1 MNRKNMALAALG
13 LAAVAFV
20 GVNIAAQNGLR
31 SYRFDLTEDGLYT
44 LSPGTLKI
52 LSDLKEPVT
61 LRFFFSDKL
70 SNEVPSIRTYGTRVR
85 ELLQEYAERSN
96 GKINLQIIDPEP
108 YSEAEDRATAA
119 GVSGVPLDSTSGRQF
134 YFGLTGTNTID
145 KQVAIPFFQ
154 QERESFLEYD
164 VTKLVYELGS
174 PDKPVVSI
182 LTDIPLEFGAGGPM
196 GAMRGQSRPFAIM
209 SQLKSFFE
217 VKMLSPAST
226 TAIDDKTRVLIVARP
241 EKLPDAALYAV
252 DQYVMRGGNAL
263 FLVDPLVESDTDPR
277 TGMPPEV
284 PNSAVPTK
292 LFDAWGIDVPSD
304 RFVADPRL
312 AISINAGTGARRRA
326 VPYPV
331 WLAIGDKNRDA
342 RDVVTAQLGTLNL
355 ASVGAIKLKAG
366 ASATLTPLVT
376 SSNAGQLMENS
387 KVGPRPDPEKLI
399 GDMKAG
405 GEVMT
410 LAARVG
416 GSLKSA
422 FAEPPKA
429 ADPTKAPDPSKFLKE
444 SAKPANLI
452 IVADSDMIEDR
463 FWADT
468 QQVLGQSVLVP
479 FAANGDFIVNA
490 VENLTGGA
498 ELNGLR
504 GRAGSTRPFIALDE
518 LRRKAGEQMG
528 AREQELST
536 QLRDAERQLSEL
548 QSKAKKGSSSVL
560 SQEERDTIERFRADA
575 TRIRKDLRDV
585 QHTLN
590 KDIDALSAAVKAIN
604 IVLVPLIVAI
614 AAFGLA
620 WVRAR
625 RRALRTRD

>member
-1 MNRKNMALAALG
+1 MNRKNMALSALG

-20 GVNIAAQNGLR
+20 AVNIAAQTGLR
-31 SYRFDLTEDGLYT
+31 SYRFDLTEDRLYT
-44 LSPGTLKI
+44 LSPGTLKV

-96 GKINLQIIDPEP
+96 GKINLQVVDPEP
-108 YSEAEDRATAA
+108 FSEAEDRATAA

-134 YFGLTGTNTID
+134 YFGLTGSNTID
-145 KQVAIPFFQ
+145 KRVAIPFFQ
-154 QERESFLEYD
+154 QERETFLEYD
-164 VTKLVYELGS
+164 VTKLVYELGN

-182 LTDIPLEFGAGGPM
+182 LTDIPLEYGAGGPM
-196 GAMRGQSRPFAIM
+196 GAMRGQSRPYAIM

-217 VKMLSPAST
+217 VRTLAPATT

-241 EKLPDAALYAV
+241 KNLSDATLYAI

-263 FLVDPLVESDTDPR
+263 FLVDPLVESDVDPQ
-277 TGMPPEV
+277 TGMPPE
-284 PNSAVPTK
+284 NGSTAIPTK
-292 LFDAWGIDVPSD
+292 LFNAWGIDVPTD

-312 AISINAGTGARRRA
+312 AISINAGTGARKRA

-331 WLAIGDKNRDA
+331 WLAVGDKNHDA
-342 RDVVTAQLGTLNL
+342 TDVVTTQLGTLNL
-355 ASVGAIKLKAG
+355 ASVGSIKLKAG
-366 ASATLTPLVT
+366 ATAKLTPLLT
-376 SSNAGQLMENS
+376 SSNAGQMMENS
-387 KVGPRPDPEKLI
+387 KIGPRPDPEKLF

-405 GEVMT
+405 GETMT
-410 LAARVG
+410 LAARVS

-429 ADPTKAPDPSKFLKE
+429 ADPAKFLKE

-452 IVADSDMIEDR
+452 VVADSDMIEDR
-463 FWADT
+463 FWAET
-468 QQVLGQSVLVP
+468 QQVLGQPVLVP
-479 FAANGDFIVNA
+479 FAANGDLIVNA

-504 GRAGSTRPFIALDE
+504 GRAGSTRPFVALDE
-518 LRRKAGEQMG
+518 LRRAAGEQMG

-536 QLRDAERQLSEL
+536 QLRDAERQLSDL
-548 QSKAKKGSSSVL
+548 QSKAKKGSSTVL
-560 SQEERDTIERFRADA
+560 SPEERDTIERFRADA
-575 TRIRKDLRDV
+575 GRIRKELRDV

-590 KDIDALSAAVKAIN
+590 RDIDSLSAAVKAIN
-604 IVLVPLIVAI
+604 IVLVPLIVAF